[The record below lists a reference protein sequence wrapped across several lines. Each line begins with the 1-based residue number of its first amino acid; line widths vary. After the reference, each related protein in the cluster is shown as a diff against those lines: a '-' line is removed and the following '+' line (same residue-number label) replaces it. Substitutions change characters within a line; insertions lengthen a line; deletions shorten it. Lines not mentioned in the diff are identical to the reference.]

1 MELPAI
7 TLPQIALPF
16 DIPVLLHPAVVHFAV
31 AVPVVILLLEFYN
44 LFAKRKSIG
53 GFSFLLLIL
62 TIVVFAVAYLTGSVD
77 GKEAYD
83 LLSPEGQEEL
93 KEHKLLG
100 VYLLIG
106 TVVVLFFKFLSMTGK
121 GFLKFFYFLS
131 LLGLIVTTFNQGKD
145 GGELVY
151 EYGANIE
158 KVKTLDD
165 ALFDAKEALDDLN
178 TSNTVASTVV
188 ATPKVEEN
196 KEVTAEPI
204 KEVVEAPVLTPE
216 ERDRTDKLLESA
228 AQEMKEASQKVLSSV
243 KEEAAEAVKSIVPE
257 IIPSNP

>member
-53 GFSFLLLIL
+53 GFSFILLIL

-100 VYLLIG
+100 IYLLIG
-106 TVVVLFFKFLSMTGK
+106 TVIVLFFKLLAMTKK
-121 GFLKFFYFLS
+121 GFLKFFYFLT
-131 LLGLIVTTFNQGKD
+131 LIGLILITFKQGKD

-165 ALFDAKEALDDLN
+165 ELFDAKEALDDLN
-178 TSNTVASTVV
+178 TTNVASTVV
-188 ATPKVEEN
+188 ATPKIEEN
-196 KEVTAEPI
+196 KEVATEVT
-204 KEVVEAPVLTPE
+204 KEVVEAPVVTPE

-243 KEEAAEAVKSIVPE
+243 KEEATEAVKSIVPE
-257 IIPSNP
+257 VVPSNP

>member
-62 TIVVFAVAYLTGSVD
+62 TIVAFAVAYLTGSVD

-178 TSNTVASTVV
+178 SSNTVASTVT
-188 ATPKVEEN
+188 TPKVEEKN
-196 KEVTAEPI
+196 EVTAEPI

-243 KEEAAEAVKSIVPE
+243 KEEATEAVKSIVPE